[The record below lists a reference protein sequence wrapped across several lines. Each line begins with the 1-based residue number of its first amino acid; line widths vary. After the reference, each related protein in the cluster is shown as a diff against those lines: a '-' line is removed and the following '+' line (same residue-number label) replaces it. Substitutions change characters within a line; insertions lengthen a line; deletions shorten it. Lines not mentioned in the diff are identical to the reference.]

1 MKWDIVSGQVGCG
14 SSEMATEFVISM
26 NSEIISRVW
35 GHLARKNFIRYIL
48 YGHGFVASAINS
60 FIQTKQYS
68 GIQRSFASVLR
79 ATAATPFIK

>member
-35 GHLARKNFIRYIL
+35 GHLARKNFIRYIVD
-48 YGHGFVASAINS
+48 HT
-60 FIQTKQYS
+60 IQVYMDMDSSQV
-68 GIQRSFASVLR
+68 Q
-79 ATAATPFIK
+79 